1 MITTTSLLEE
11 VLESD
16 ALYFELGARARE
28 VEAARIAWTQ
38 NFADLP
44 AGCVVQ
50 RVRVHEIRSP
60 YRCWVESI
68 EAQLRDLGATWSRI
82 YLAEEDSSGLDGVLR
97 AAGYSRRVELAFVS
111 EAVDARSPRGDIRVR
126 PVRAQHDW
134 SCKAA
139 LHKHDDMGSD
149 GYYHD
154 PVRWTSLMRE
164 KVRTGSKEPY
174 LIETDE
180 MAAGEVAI
188 MESANMLRLKNLYV
202 APEARGGSLGAE
214 AVAFVQREAL
224 RRGKRGMGVFG
235 VEGSPGA
242 RTYQKCGLRV
252 EGERVEWSR
261 QL

>member
-1 MITTTSLLEE
+1 MADIGRAGHA
-11 VLESD
+11 V
-16 ALYFELGARARE
+16 ARRDRRRA
-28 VEAARIAWTQ
+28 VNGVILI
-38 NFADLP
+38 D
-44 AGCVVQ
+44 GDG
-50 RVRVHEIRSP
+50 
-60 YRCWVESI
+60 SI
-68 EAQLRDLGATWSRI
+68 
-82 YLAEEDSSGLDGVLR
+82 GVDVPL
-97 AAGYSRRVELAFVS
+97 
-111 EAVDARSPRGDIRVR
+111 
-126 PVRAQHDW
+126 
-134 SCKAA
+134 
-139 LHKHDDMGSD
+139 
-149 GYYHD
+149 
-154 PVRWTSLMRE
+154 
-164 KVRTGSKEPY
+164 
-174 LIETDE
+174 